1 MNQKRFQK
9 QTDKGWQSM
18 SELLEREMPATKR
31 RRPAAVAWWS
41 LALWVLTVLGLIAWW
56 WNQKANQEQVL
67 APARQVQEEIKKQA
81 PTTSYNA
88 QPDPSTQQRRAAAP
102 TSAAYVRNAQPQP
115 RGQREHPSSWLADE
129 GKTARAQAHNTLAD
143 AQLPAQQPL
152 AENPENQAA
161 LAAAPEE
168 DFSAG
173 WRGQQLP
180 PLPYHL
186 LENEGALDLPAS
198 GGLPF
203 PTKARVKSARNKRYS
218 PWRVGASL
226 TASTEHFNAA
236 NSASLGGVLDWQPKR
251 SHWGLR
257 SGLAYEHYRPSGF
270 ARPIAEVNA
279 DRYADATRNYAFL
292 FNNGVYV
299 PGTSE
304 ALGLDVALPVV
315 LMQRLR
321 VPLLV
326 YWQ

>member
-1 MNQKRFQK
+1 M
-9 QTDKGWQSM
+9 
-18 SELLEREMPATKR
+18 
-31 RRPAAVAWWS
+31 
-41 LALWVLTVLGLIAWW
+41 
-56 WNQKANQEQVL
+56 
-67 APARQVQEEIKKQA
+67 
-81 PTTSYNA
+81 
-88 QPDPSTQQRRAAAP
+88 
-102 TSAAYVRNAQPQP
+102 
-115 RGQREHPSSWLADE
+115 
-129 GKTARAQAHNTLAD
+129 AD

-326 YWQ
+326 YWQPARWLRCYGGGSFSYTLRAHTLREGLAFDEELVGARSASSAARVNKLATQELPRFNAQIQSGLGLRLGKRWEIEMNYRQSAKIQFKSLFEKRVEEGQPVSHVPTFRRPNHHFVSVSGIYFFGK